1 LRIRRRAFLG
11 GAISVA
17 ALSRAGAQ
25 PVTTKK
31 RLAIYSPSEPSALMQ
46 EDSENRYYR
55 ALFAE
60 LRRLGQIV
68 GENLIVEPWGA
79 EKAGAGAPAL
89 VDEVVRSAPD
99 VVYVVGPGVLLFKR
113 ATDTIPVVALTADP
127 VAIGLAT
134 NLARP
139 GGNFTGVS
147 VDTGPSI
154 HGKRIALLREMFP
167 GLSRIGF
174 IGLRGAWEGPQGPAV
189 RAASRETGVEVIPFL
204 VDFPTTD
211 ASYQDVIA
219 RIRSAGAN
227 AVMVGDS
234 PDVMV
239 KRAVIATQ
247 IASVALPAIYPLA
260 EFVEV
265 GGLMT
270 YSFDLVELN
279 RRAANNIDAILRG
292 RSPGEIPFY
301 QATKFELAL
310 NLKAAAALSLQVPA
324 TLLASADRVIE

>member
-1 LRIRRRAFLG
+1 MRRREFIG

-17 ALSRAGAQ
+17 ALSPIRAESAS
-25 PVTTKK
+25 VRK

-60 LRRLGQIV
+60 LRRLGQV
-68 GENLIVEPWGA
+68 VDDNLVVERWGA
-79 EKAGAGAPAL
+79 EKASVGAPAL
-89 VDEVVRSAPD
+89 VAEVISSNPD
-99 VVYVVGPGVLLFKR
+99 VVYVVGPGALLFKR
-113 ATDTIPVVALTADP
+113 ATATIPVVALTADP
-127 VAIGLAT
+127 VAQGLAAS
-134 NLARP
+134 LARP

-167 GLSRIGF
+167 KLSKIGF
-174 IGLRGAWEGPQGPAV
+174 IALRGAWEGPQGPAV
-189 RAASRETGVEVIPFL
+189 RAAAQAANVDIMPFL
-204 VDFPTTD
+204 VDFPTSEDTYHD
-211 ASYQDVIA
+211 MIA
-219 RIRSAGAN
+219 TIRPGGAD

-234 PDVMV
+234 PDVMA
-239 KRAVIATQ
+239 KRAVIAAQ
-247 IASVALPAIYPLA
+247 MADAKLPAIYPLA

-279 RRAANNIDAILRG
+279 TRAANNIDAILRG
-292 RSPGEIPFY
+292 VAPGEIPFY
-301 QATKFELAL
+301 QAVKFELAL
-310 NLKAAAALSLQVPA
+310 NLKTAKALSLDVPA
-324 TLLASADRVIE
+324 TLLASADRVVE